1 MSAVAAQP
9 KSPAVAPLLPMLWK
23 QSWAFLLSRL
33 RNPAF
38 SVLSLGLPVMF
49 FLLFN
54 AIYGTQSVVP
64 GVSEAELIMVSYSTY
79 AVGNIMVFN
88 FGIGVANDRG
98 RKLDLLQRAMPL
110 PPFVVIAAYLIF
122 ALIFSV
128 VAMIILGAV
137 ATAVGGVRLDLATWL
152 SLTWRLLIGSFP
164 LIALGMAIGYGSSPN
179 TAPALANMVYLP
191 MLFLSGI
198 FVPFKYLP
206 HTIQQIGKVLPTYH
220 YAQLA
225 FGTIGH
231 GLNTESAATA
241 LIWIAGWTIMLFAV
255 AFRLYRLDDAKKFK

>member
-1 MSAVAAQP
+1 MSVAAPTTNRQ
-9 KSPAVAPLLPMLWK
+9 AIAPLGRMLWK
-23 QSWAFLLSRL
+23 QTRAFLLSRL
-33 RNPAF
+33 RTPAF

-54 AIYGTQSVVP
+54 AIYGSQRVVP
-64 GVSEAELIMVSYSTY
+64 GVTVAKFIMVSYATY

-110 PPFVVIAAYLIF
+110 PPLVVIASYIIF
-122 ALIFSV
+122 AFIFSLI
-128 VAMIILGAV
+128 AMIILGVV
-137 ATAVGGVRLDLATWL
+137 ATVVGGVRLDLTDWL
-152 SLTWRLLIGSFP
+152 SLTWRLLAGSVP

-198 FVPFKYLP
+198 FVPLKQLP
-206 HTIQQIGKVLPTYH
+206 HTIQQIGSVLPTYH

-225 FGTIGH
+225 WGTLH
-231 GLNTESAATA
+231 VNDETAATA
-241 LIWIAGWTIMLFAV
+241 LLWILGWTIVLFAV
-255 AFRLYRLDDAKKFK
+255 AFRLYRLDEGQKFT

>member
-1 MSAVAAQP
+1 VSAVATSTQE
-9 KSPAVAPLLPMLWK
+9 PAVAPLGRMLFK
-23 QSWAFLLSRL
+23 QTQAFLLSRF

-54 AIYGTQSVVP
+54 AIYGNQRVVP
-64 GVSEAELIMVSYSTY
+64 GVTVAKFIMVSYATY

-110 PPFVVIAAYLIF
+110 PPLIVITSYIIF
-122 ALIFSV
+122 AFIFSIL
-128 VAMIILGAV
+128 AMIILGVV
-137 ATAVGGVRLDLATWL
+137 ATIVGGVRLDLTDWL
-152 SLTWRLLIGSFP
+152 SLTWRLLIGSVP
-164 LIALGMAIGYGSSPN
+164 LIALGMAIGYGASPN

-198 FVPFKYLP
+198 FVPLKQLP
-206 HTIQQIGKVLPTYH
+206 HTIQQIGSVLPTYH

-225 FGTIGH
+225 WGTLGV
-231 GLNTESAATA
+231 NDESALTA
-241 LIWIAGWTIMLFAV
+241 LLWTAAWTLVLFAI
-255 AFRLYRLDDAKKFK
+255 AFRLYRLDEDQKFK